1 VLYYLYN
8 NNVFSMQYAKICPK
22 VRRYNARPEGEFIM
36 PSNNGTY
43 FGILQGEHNIIVII
57 TLNVLSNNLMIRKVK
72 LH

>member
-1 VLYYLYN
+1 
-8 NNVFSMQYAKICPK
+8 MQYAKICPK
-22 VRRYNARPEGEFIM
+22 VRRYNARHEGEFIM
-36 PSNNGTY
+36 PSNIGTY